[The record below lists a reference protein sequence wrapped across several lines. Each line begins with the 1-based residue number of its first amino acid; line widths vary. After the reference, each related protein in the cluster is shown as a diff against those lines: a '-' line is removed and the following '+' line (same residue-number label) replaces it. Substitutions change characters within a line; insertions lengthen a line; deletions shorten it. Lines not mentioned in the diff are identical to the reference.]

1 ALEFGA
7 LTYDSVE
14 ALADDVNVDAIYVAT
29 PHQMHA
35 EHVIAAARGGKHIL
49 VEKPIAITLDEC
61 RRMIAA
67 AQEAGVHL
75 VVGHSHSFNAPYLRT
90 REIIESGTVGRLG
103 MITAINFTDF
113 MYRPRRPEEL
123 STEQGGGVVFSQ
135 GAHQVDIVRLLGGGR
150 LRSVRAST
158 GMWDPARRT
167 VGAYSAFMTFE
178 DGAFASL
185 IYSGYAHFDSDEF
198 CNWTAEM

>member
-1 ALEFGA
+1 
-7 LTYDSVE
+7 
-14 ALADDVNVDAIYVAT
+14 
-29 PHQMHA
+29 MHA

-90 REIIESGTVGRLG
+90 REIIESGTLGRLG

-135 GAHQVDIVRLLGGGR
+135 GAHQSILSGCSAGAAAQRSCLDRACGIPRVRPKAPIR
-150 LRSVRAST
+150 RS
-158 GMWDPARRT
+158 
-167 VGAYSAFMTFE
+167 
-178 DGAFASL
+178 
-185 IYSGYAHFDSDEF
+185 
-198 CNWTAEM
+198 